1 MKVEM
6 KWGRWL
12 AATGV
17 FLAIALFTHWSTI
30 SLVALGLVAFTGAI
44 RVWIMFSAP
53 GFERRVAKMPPEQRE
68 RFLAGLSEEERQKW
82 HERLKNID
90 AA

>member
-12 AATGV
+12 TAAAV
-17 FLAIALFTHWSTI
+17 VLAIAFFTRWSTI
-30 SLVALGLVAFTGAI
+30 SLVALGLLAFTGAI
-44 RVWIMFSAP
+44 RVWIVFTAP

-68 RFLAGLSEEERQKW
+68 RFLAGLSEEERQRW
-82 HERLKNID
+82 NERLKKID
-90 AA
+90 VA